1 MSEIKDKL
9 IEVLKINNVCIS
21 NKGNICLNDL
31 VNNIIKSS
39 NSVLY
44 IKKISDKKIKIKNNN
59 DCYITPDNCLE
70 ILKQGKSKLCKEII
84 RKVEFNEN
92 DDESLAVINDKVDE
106 YNIISSQLSKL
117 LTSDCKKWLK
127 NEIVPTIQETNNK
140 IVSLNNVV
148 DTYRVNDE
156 LRRLELEYKN
166 SDNYQLELER
176 DIKMKE
182 IDLKI
187 KEADIKIKKL
197 DLEIEIERN
206 KHSDVIKQNATKQ
219 SNK

>member
-70 ILKQGKSKLCKEII
+70 IL
-84 RKVEFNEN
+84 NN
-92 DDESLAVINDKVDE
+92 KVDE